1 MLIAIVDDLL
11 YTMAMAG
18 KQIVKFAVV
27 AQLLINQTE
36 EEHK

>member
-11 YTMAMAG
+11 YTIAIAG

-27 AQLLINQTE
+27 AQLINQTE

>member
-11 YTMAMAG
+11 YTIAIAG
-18 KQIVKFAVV
+18 KQIVKFVVV

-36 EEHK
+36 KEHK

>member
-11 YTMAMAG
+11 YTMAIAG
-18 KQIVKFAVV
+18 KQIVKFGVV

>member
-11 YTMAMAG
+11 YTIAIAG
-18 KQIVKFAVV
+18 KQIVKFTVV

>member
-11 YTMAMAG
+11 YTIAIAG
-18 KQIVKFAVV
+18 ERIVKFAVA

>member
-1 MLIAIVDDLL
+1 MLIAIMDDLL
-11 YTMAMAG
+11 YTIAIAD
-18 KQIVKFAVV
+18 KQIVKFAVA

>member
-11 YTMAMAG
+11 YTIAISG
-18 KQIVKFAVV
+18 KQIVKFALV
-27 AQLLINQTE
+27 AQLLINKTE

>member
-11 YTMAMAG
+11 YTIATG

>member
-11 YTMAMAG
+11 YTIAIAD

>member
-1 MLIAIVDDLL
+1 MLIAIMDDLL
-11 YTMAMAG
+11 YTIAIAG

-27 AQLLINQTE
+27 AQLLINHTE

>member
-11 YTMAMAG
+11 YTIAIVG
-18 KQIVKFAVV
+18 KRIVKFAVA